1 MTDKSIPHS
10 NELGF
15 RQFILDPKTSVKTYL
30 SQSLL
35 DENSGNMENYG
46 QHLHPSS
53 PYVQHSQ
60 PTNQEVNHYTGIGP
74 SFNGI
79 YGAAPQLD
87 GGSTYSSLSQQY
99 SQHQDSSYEVPP
111 LQQSP
116 YQHSLEN
123 STGPS
128 SSPTPTGQQQPPPPT
143 TANSQTRY
151 GPAPPPLDSINE
163 VAIKAPRT
171 YHRMIVEFETL
182 KAAFYSAKAS
192 EFLSS
197 PSTPRAQK
205 SNPFTSQIPTISISA
220 RLLPSSRHPRAT
232 SGLYVSHA
240 RPNLSI
246 PTLSMSTSSL
256 CGKRSSSC
264 GLTCLKI

>member
-1 MTDKSIPHS
+1 MPPLNTEIPHDLRITVVVLRHLCGWTFQGIADKIEPECRIVTQIFNRAKQRTPKGLRDS
-10 NELGF
+10 FTEL
-15 RQFILDPKTSVKTYL
+15 
-30 SQSLL
+30 
-35 DENSGNMENYG
+35 
-46 QHLHPSS
+46 
-53 PYVQHSQ
+53 
-60 PTNQEVNHYTGIGP
+60 
-74 SFNGI
+74 
-79 YGAAPQLD
+79 
-87 GGSTYSSLSQQY
+87 
-99 SQHQDSSYEVPP
+99 
-111 LQQSP
+111 
-116 YQHSLEN
+116 
-123 STGPS
+123 
-128 SSPTPTGQQQPPPPT
+128 TPTGRQQPPPPT

-246 PTLSMSTSSL
+246 PTLFHEHIITLWKEEFELWSDVLEDLTDPVQSKKDAATDL
-256 CGKRSSSC
+256 ANNYLALA
-264 GLTCLKI
+264 GLDEAKASAMAKPAAKPVAVAQWAEPLGAPLTGGYPPCK